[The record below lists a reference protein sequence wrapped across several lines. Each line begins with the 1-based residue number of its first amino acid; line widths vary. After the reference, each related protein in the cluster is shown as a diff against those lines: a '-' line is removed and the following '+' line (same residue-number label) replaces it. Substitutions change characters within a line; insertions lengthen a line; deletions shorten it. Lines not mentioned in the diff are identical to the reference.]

1 MRVPIG
7 LIRVID
13 GDDLAWGLVG
23 VEHVQD
29 LVELAF
35 ALEAFVLEEH
45 DLVNDAVQIVNTL
58 VFLFLVIDFPV
69 LGALEFFFKLLVQVA
84 G

>member
-7 LIRVID
+7 LIRLID

-23 VEHVQD
+23 VEHVED

-69 LGALEFFFKLLVQVA
+69 LGALESFFKLLV
-84 G
+84 